1 MRLQTKLLLSIIGPL
16 ILTVIAI
23 SFFTITST
31 TRSMLAQTEQD
42 GQAISQVLAQSSSFA
57 ERVPGQVENV
67 LGEQM
72 VVEARITAQ
81 LVAVA
86 VGRAGMT
93 PDEIKA
99 ILKDITDNTVLDE
112 FWITD
117 QTGRAYLTNTDVD
130 FTFSPDPAQ
139 QPQAYIFYQ
148 LLGEKNGVVIQ
159 EARKREIDPGLFKY
173 VGVSGIDQPR
183 IVQVGYQANI
193 LDELSKDV
201 NIQKLVDELTGRAN
215 VAAIRVLDSQR
226 SVIAA
231 SGQPVSGIGASLSAE
246 DINLLN
252 EAATSKETQ
261 SALQS
266 NILRVATP
274 MLDEKGEVKT
284 TVLVYL
290 TTENVQAAIRDTI
303 LRSVFV
309 SLAVIVVGILISF
322 LLSNGITRP
331 IRKLTAAVEIMG
343 KGDLSHTVEVET
355 KDEVGILARSFNK
368 MAQDL
373 KTYIEDLRRT
383 TAEKERVEK
392 ELEIGRGIQ
401 QSFLPEHPPQVKG
414 FEIAALNV
422 PALEVGGDFYDFIPV
437 SQDKWGLVIADVSGK
452 GVPAALFMALSRTLI
467 RANAVDKSTVSY
479 AIVKANKMI
488 AEQERANMFVT
499 LFYGVL
505 DAKKKLITYVNAGHN
520 PPLVLNKE
528 GGDIVMLAAKGIAL
542 GVMPDIVLE
551 EREVH
556 LREGDVAVLYTD
568 GVTEAINRKQ
578 EQFGQ
583 ERLAKLIAESTALSA
598 QEIVKKIERDVFAFS
613 EDQPQFDDLTLMVV
627 KVL

>member
-1 MRLQTKLLLSIIGPL
+1 MRLQNKFLLSIISL
-16 ILTVIAI
+16 LVLTVIAI
-23 SFFTITST
+23 SFFTVTST

-42 GQAISQVLAQSSSFA
+42 GQAISQVLAQSSIFA

-86 VGRAGMT
+86 EGRAGMS
-93 PDEIKA
+93 PGEIKA

-117 QTGRAYLTNTDVD
+117 ESGRAYLTNTDID
-130 FTFSPDPAQ
+130 FTFVPDPSV
-139 QPQAYIFYQ
+139 QPQAYIFFR

-159 EARKREIDPGLFKY
+159 QAQKREIDPRLFKY
-173 VGVSGIDQPR
+173 VGVSGIDKPR
-183 IVQVGYQANI
+183 IVQVGYEANV

-201 NIQKLVDELTGRAN
+201 NIQKLVDELTGQAN
-215 VAAIRVLDSQR
+215 VAAIRILDNQKSD
-226 SVIAA
+226 IAA
-231 SGQPVSGIGASLSAE
+231 SSQPVRGIGATLSGN
-246 DINLLN
+246 DLKLVD
-252 EAATSKETQ
+252 EAISSREMR

-274 MLDEKGEVKT
+274 MLNSNGDVQAT
-284 TVLVYL
+284 ILVYL
-290 TTENVQAAIRDTI
+290 TTENVQAAIRNTV
-303 LRSVFV
+303 LRSILV
-309 SLAVIVVGILISF
+309 SLVVIVVGILISF
-322 LLSNGITRP
+322 VFSNSITRP
-331 IRKLTAAVEIMG
+331 IRKLTTAVQIMG
-343 KGDLSHTVEVET
+343 QGDLSHMVEVKT
-355 KDEVGILARSFNK
+355 KDEVGVLARSFNK

-373 KTYIEDLRRT
+373 QSYIEDLRRT

-401 QSFLPEHPPQVKG
+401 QSFLPEKPPKVEG
-414 FEIAALNV
+414 FEIAALNL

-467 RANAVDKSTVSY
+467 RANAVDNPTVSY

-505 DAKKKLITYVNAGHN
+505 DVKKKSITYVNAGHN
-520 PPLVLNKE
+520 PPIVLSKK

-542 GVMPDIVLE
+542 GVMSDIVLE
-551 EREVH
+551 EKEVS
-556 LREGDVAVLYTD
+556 LREGDIAILFTD
-568 GVTEAINRKQ
+568 GVTEAINGKQ
-578 EQFGQ
+578 VQFGQ
-583 ERLAKLIAESTALSA
+583 ERLAKLIVESHTLSA
-598 QEIVKKIERDVFAFS
+598 EEIVKRIEREVSAFS
-613 EDQPQFDDLTLMVV
+613 EGQPQFDDLTLMAV

>member
-1 MRLQTKLLLSIIGPL
+1 MKLQNKLLLSIISL
-16 ILTVIAI
+16 LVLTVIAI
-23 SFFTITST
+23 SFFTVTST

-42 GQAISQVLAQSSSFA
+42 GQAISQVLAQSSIFA

-86 VGRAGMT
+86 EGRAGMS

-117 QTGRAYLTNTDVD
+117 ESGRAYLTNTDVN
-130 FTFSPDPAQ
+130 FTFVPDPSV
-139 QPQAYIFYQ
+139 QPQAYIFFR

-159 EARKREIDPGLFKY
+159 QAQKREIDPRLFKY
-173 VGVSGIDQPR
+173 VGISGIDKPR
-183 IVQVGYQANI
+183 IVQLGYEANI

-201 NIQKLVDELTGRAN
+201 NIQKLVDELTGQAN
-215 VAAIRVLDSQR
+215 VAAIRILDSQK
-226 SVIAA
+226 SDIAA
-231 SGQPVSGIGASLSAE
+231 SSQPVRGIGATLSGN
-246 DINLLN
+246 DLKLVD
-252 EAATSKETQ
+252 EAISSKEMR

-274 MLDEKGEVKT
+274 MLNSNGDVQAT
-284 TVLVYL
+284 ILVYL
-290 TTENVQAAIRDTI
+290 TTENVQAAIRNTV
-303 LRSVFV
+303 LRSIFV
-309 SLAVIVVGILISF
+309 SLVVIVVGILISF
-322 LLSNGITRP
+322 VFSNSITRP
-331 IRKLTAAVEIMG
+331 IRKLTTAVQIMG
-343 KGDLSHTVEVET
+343 QGDLSHMVEVKT
-355 KDEVGILARSFNK
+355 KDEVGVLARSFNK

-373 KTYIEDLRRT
+373 QSYIEDLRRT

-401 QSFLPEHPPQVKG
+401 QSFLPEKPPKVEG
-414 FEIAALNV
+414 FEIAALNL

-437 SQDKWGLVIADVSGK
+437 SEDKWGLVIADVSGK

-467 RANAVDKSTVSY
+467 RANAVDNPTVSY

-505 DAKKKLITYVNAGHN
+505 DVKKKSITYVNAGHN
-520 PPLVLNKE
+520 PPIVLSKK

-542 GVMPDIVLE
+542 GVMSDIVLE
-551 EREVH
+551 EKEVS
-556 LREGDVAVLYTD
+556 LREGDIAILFTD
-568 GVTEAINRKQ
+568 GVTEAINGKQ

-583 ERLAKLIAESTALSA
+583 ERLAKLIVESHTLSA
-598 QEIVKKIERDVFAFS
+598 EEIVKRIEREVSAFS
-613 EDQPQFDDLTLMVV
+613 EGQPQFDDLTLMAV

>member
-1 MRLQTKLLLSIIGPL
+1 MRLQNKFLLSIISL
-16 ILTVIAI
+16 LVLTVIAI
-23 SFFTITST
+23 SFFTVTST

-42 GQAISQVLAQSSSFA
+42 GQAISQVLAQSSIFA

-67 LGEQM
+67 LSEQM

-86 VGRAGMT
+86 VGRAGMS

-117 QTGRAYLTNTDVD
+117 ESGRAYLTNTDID
-130 FTFSPDPAQ
+130 FTFLPDPSQ
-139 QPQAYIFYQ
+139 QPQAYIFFR

-159 EARKREIDPGLFKY
+159 QAQKREIDPRLFKY
-173 VGVSGIDQPR
+173 VGVSGIDKPR
-183 IVQVGYQANI
+183 IVQVGYEANI

-201 NIQKLVDELTGRAN
+201 NIQKLVDELTGQAN
-215 VAAIRVLDSQR
+215 VAAIRILDSQK
-226 SVIAA
+226 SDIAA
-231 SGQPVSGIGASLSAE
+231 SGQPVRGIGETLSGN
-246 DINLLN
+246 DLKLVD
-252 EAATSKETQ
+252 EAISSREIR

-274 MLDEKGEVKT
+274 MLNSNGDVQAT
-284 TVLVYL
+284 ILVYL
-290 TTENVQAAIRDTI
+290 TTENVQAAIRNTI
-303 LRSVFV
+303 LRSIFV
-309 SLAVIVVGILISF
+309 SLVVIVVGILISF
-322 LLSNGITRP
+322 VFSNSITRP
-331 IRKLTAAVEIMG
+331 IRKLTTAVQIMG
-343 KGDLSHTVEVET
+343 QGDLSHMVEVKT
-355 KDEVGILARSFNK
+355 KDEVGVLARSFNK

-373 KTYIEDLRRT
+373 QSYIEDLRRT

-401 QSFLPEHPPQVKG
+401 QSFLPEKPPKVEG
-414 FEIAALNV
+414 FEIAALNL

-467 RANAVDKSTVSY
+467 RANAVDNPTVSY

-505 DAKKKLITYVNAGHN
+505 DVKKKSITYVNAGHN
-520 PPLVLNKE
+520 PPIVLSKK

-542 GVMPDIVLE
+542 GVMSDIVLE
-551 EREVH
+551 EKEVS
-556 LREGDVAVLYTD
+556 LREGDIAILFTD
-568 GVTEAINRKQ
+568 GVTEAINGKQ

-583 ERLAKLIAESTALSA
+583 ERLAKLIVESHTLSA
-598 QEIVKKIERDVFAFS
+598 EEIVKRIEREVSAFS
-613 EDQPQFDDLTLMVV
+613 EGQPQFDDLTLMAV

>member
-1 MRLQTKLLLSIIGPL
+1 MRLQNKFLLSIISL
-16 ILTVIAI
+16 LVLTVIAI
-23 SFFTITST
+23 SFFTVTST

-42 GQAISQVLAQSSSFA
+42 GQAISQVLAQSSIFA

-86 VGRAGMT
+86 VGRAGMS
-93 PDEIKA
+93 PEEIKT

-117 QTGRAYLTNTDVD
+117 ESGRAYLTNTDID
-130 FTFSPDPAQ
+130 FTFVPDPSV
-139 QPQAYIFYQ
+139 QPQAYIFFR
-148 LLGEKNGVVIQ
+148 LLGEENGVVIQ
-159 EARKREIDPGLFKY
+159 QAQKREIDPGLFKY
-173 VGVSGIDQPR
+173 VGVSGIDKPR
-183 IVQVGYQANI
+183 IVQLGYEADI

-201 NIQKLVDELTGRAN
+201 NIQKLVDELTGQAN
-215 VAAIRVLDSQR
+215 VAAIRVLDSQKND
-226 SVIAA
+226 IAA
-231 SGQPVSGIGASLSAE
+231 SSQPVGDIGASLSGE
-246 DINLLN
+246 DLKLLD
-252 EAATSKETQ
+252 EAISSKEMH

-274 MLDEKGEVKT
+274 MLNNDGDVQAT
-284 TVLVYL
+284 ILVYL
-290 TTENVQAAIRDTI
+290 TTENVQVAIRNTV
-303 LRSVFV
+303 LRSILV
-309 SLAVIVVGILISF
+309 SLVVIVIGILISF
-322 LLSNGITRP
+322 ILSNSITRP
-331 IRKLTAAVEIMG
+331 IRKLTTAVQTMG
-343 KGDLSHTVEVET
+343 QGDLNHMVEVET
-355 KDEVGILARSFNK
+355 KDEVGVLARSFNK
-368 MAQDL
+368 MAEDL
-373 KTYIEDLRRT
+373 KSYIEDLRRT

-401 QSFLPEHPPQVKG
+401 QSFLPEKPPEVEG
-414 FEIAALNV
+414 FEIAALNL

-467 RANAVDKSTVSY
+467 RANAVDNPTVSY

-505 DAKKKLITYVNAGHN
+505 DVKKKSITYVNAGHN
-520 PPLVLNKE
+520 PPIVLSKK

-542 GVMPDIVLE
+542 GVMSDIVLE
-551 EREVH
+551 EKEVS
-556 LREGDVAVLYTD
+556 LREGDIAILFTD
-568 GVTEAINRKQ
+568 GVTEAINGKQ

-583 ERLAKLIAESTALSA
+583 ERLIKLIAESHTISA
-598 QEIVKKIERDVFAFS
+598 EEIVKRIEREVTAFS
-613 EDQPQFDDLTLMVV
+613 EEQPQFDDLTLMAV
-627 KVL
+627 KAL

>member
-1 MRLQTKLLLSIIGPL
+1 MRLQNKFLLSIISL
-16 ILTVIAI
+16 LVLTVIAI
-23 SFFTITST
+23 SFFTVTST

-42 GQAISQVLAQSSSFA
+42 GQAISQVLAQSSIFA

-67 LGEQM
+67 LSEQM

-86 VGRAGMT
+86 VGRTGMS

-117 QTGRAYLTNTDVD
+117 ESGRAYLTNTDID
-130 FTFSPDPAQ
+130 FTFLPDPSQ
-139 QPQAYIFYQ
+139 QPQAYIFFR

-159 EARKREIDPGLFKY
+159 QAQKREIDPRLFKY
-173 VGVSGIDQPR
+173 VGVSGIDKPR
-183 IVQVGYQANI
+183 IVQVGYEANI

-201 NIQKLVDELTGRAN
+201 NIQKLVDELTGQAN
-215 VAAIRVLDSQR
+215 VAAIRILDSQK
-226 SVIAA
+226 SDIAA
-231 SGQPVSGIGASLSAE
+231 SGQPVRGIGETLSGN
-246 DINLLN
+246 DLKLVD
-252 EAATSKETQ
+252 EAISSREIR

-274 MLDEKGEVKT
+274 MLNSNGDVQAT
-284 TVLVYL
+284 ILVYL
-290 TTENVQAAIRDTI
+290 TTENVQAAIRNTI
-303 LRSVFV
+303 LRSIFV
-309 SLAVIVVGILISF
+309 SLVVIVVGILISF
-322 LLSNGITRP
+322 VFSNSITRP
-331 IRKLTAAVEIMG
+331 IRKLTTAVQIMG
-343 KGDLSHTVEVET
+343 QGDLSHMVEVKT
-355 KDEVGILARSFNK
+355 KDEVGVLARSFNK

-373 KTYIEDLRRT
+373 QSYIEDLRRT

-401 QSFLPEHPPQVKG
+401 QSFLPEKPPKVEG
-414 FEIAALNV
+414 FEIAALNL

-467 RANAVDKSTVSY
+467 RANAVDNPTVSY

-505 DAKKKLITYVNAGHN
+505 DVKKKSITYVNAGHN
-520 PPLVLNKE
+520 PPIVLSKK

-542 GVMPDIVLE
+542 GVMSDIVLE
-551 EREVH
+551 EKEVS
-556 LREGDVAVLYTD
+556 LREGDIAILFTD
-568 GVTEAINRKQ
+568 GVTEAINGKQ

-583 ERLAKLIAESTALSA
+583 ERLAKLIVESHTLSA
-598 QEIVKKIERDVFAFS
+598 EEIVKRIEREVSAFS
-613 EDQPQFDDLTLMVV
+613 EGQPQFDDLTLMAV

>member
-1 MRLQTKLLLSIIGPL
+1 MRLQTKLLLSIISL
-16 ILTVIAI
+16 LVLTVIAL

-86 VGRAGMT
+86 VGRAGMS
-93 PDEIKA
+93 PEEIKA

-117 QTGRAYLTNTDVD
+117 ETGRAYLTNTDVD
-130 FTFSPDPAQ
+130 FTFSPDPSV
-139 QPQAYIFYQ
+139 QPQAYVFFR

-159 EARKREIDPGLFKY
+159 QAQKREIDPRLFKY
-173 VGVSGIDQPR
+173 VGVSGIDKPR
-183 IVQVGYQANI
+183 IVQVGYEANI

-201 NIQKLVDELTGRAN
+201 NIQKLVDELTGQAN
-215 VAAIRVLDSQR
+215 VAAIRILDSQKGD
-226 SVIAA
+226 IAA
-231 SGQPVSGIGASLSAE
+231 SSQPVGGIGASLSSE
-246 DINLLN
+246 DLKLLD
-252 EAATSKETQ
+252 EAISSKEMR

-274 MLDEKGEVKT
+274 MLNSNGDVQAT
-284 TVLVYL
+284 ILVYL
-290 TTENVQAAIRDTI
+290 TTENVQVAIRDTI
-303 LRSVFV
+303 LRSILV
-309 SLAVIVVGILISF
+309 SLVVIVVGILISF
-322 LLSNGITRP
+322 IFSNSITRP
-331 IRKLTAAVEIMG
+331 IRKLTAAVEMMG
-343 KGDLSHTVEVET
+343 QGDLSHMVEVET
-355 KDEVGILARSFNK
+355 KDEVGVLARSFNK

-373 KTYIEDLRRT
+373 KSYIEELRRT

-401 QSFLPEHPPQVKG
+401 QSFLPEAPPQVDG
-414 FEIAALNV
+414 FEIAALNL

-452 GVPAALFMALSRTLI
+452 GVPAALFMALSRTLV
-467 RANAVDKSTVSY
+467 RANAVDNPTVSY
-479 AIVKANKMI
+479 AIVKANRML

-505 DAKKKLITYVNAGHN
+505 DVKKKSLSYVNAGHN
-520 PPLVLNKE
+520 PPLVLSKK
-528 GGDIVMLAAKGIAL
+528 GGDIVMLSAKGIAL
-542 GVMPDIVLE
+542 GVMSDIMLE
-551 EREVH
+551 EKVVH
-556 LREGDVAVLYTD
+556 LRGGDIAILFTD
-568 GVTEAINRKQ
+568 GVTEAINTKQ

-583 ERLAKLIAESTALSA
+583 DRLVKLIAESHTLSA
-598 QEIVKKIERDVFAFS
+598 QEIVKRIEREVTAFS
-613 EDQPQFDDLTLMVV
+613 EGQPQFDDLTLMAV

>member
-1 MRLQTKLLLSIIGPL
+1 MRLQNKLLLSIISL
-16 ILTVIAI
+16 LVLTVIAI
-23 SFFTITST
+23 SFFTVTST

-42 GQAISQVLAQSSSFA
+42 GQAISQVLAQSSVFA
-57 ERVPGQVENV
+57 ERVPDQVENV

-86 VGRAGMT
+86 VGRAGMS
-93 PDEIKA
+93 PEEIKA

-117 QTGRAYLTNTDVD
+117 ESGRAYLTNTDID
-130 FTFSPDPAQ
+130 FTFVPDPSV
-139 QPQAYIFYQ
+139 QPQAYIFFR

-159 EARKREIDPGLFKY
+159 QAQKREIDPGLFKY
-173 VGVSGIDQPR
+173 VGVSGIDKPR
-183 IVQVGYQANI
+183 IVQVGYEANI

-201 NIQKLVDELTGRAN
+201 NIQKLIDELTGQAN
-215 VAAIRVLDSQR
+215 VAAIRILDSQKGD
-226 SVIAA
+226 IAA
-231 SGQPVSGIGASLSAE
+231 SSQPVSGIGASLSSE
-246 DINLLN
+246 DLKLLD
-252 EAATSKETQ
+252 EAISSREMR

-274 MLDEKGEVKT
+274 MLNGNGDVQAT
-284 TVLVYL
+284 ILVYL

-303 LRSVFV
+303 LRSIFV
-309 SLAVIVVGILISF
+309 SLAVIIVGILISF
-322 LLSNGITRP
+322 IFSNSITRP
-331 IRKLTAAVEIMG
+331 IRKLTTAVQIMG
-343 KGDLSHTVEVET
+343 QGDLSHTVEVET
-355 KDEVGILARSFNK
+355 KDEVGVLARSFNK
-368 MAQDL
+368 MAEDL
-373 KTYIEDLRRT
+373 QSYIEELRRT

-401 QSFLPEHPPQVKG
+401 QSFLPENPPEVDG
-414 FEIAALNV
+414 FEIAAVNL

-467 RANAVDKSTVSY
+467 RANAVDNPTVSH

-505 DAKKKLITYVNAGHN
+505 DVKKKSIAYVNAGHN
-520 PPLVLNKE
+520 PPLVLSKK
-528 GGDIVMLAAKGIAL
+528 GGDIVMLTAKGVAL
-542 GVMPDIVLE
+542 GVIPDISLE
-551 EREVH
+551 EKEVS
-556 LREGDVAVLYTD
+556 LREGDIAILFTD

-583 ERLAKLIAESTALSA
+583 ERLAKLIAESHTLSA
-598 QEIVKKIERDVFAFS
+598 QEIVERIEREVTAFS
-613 EDQPQFDDLTLMVV
+613 EGQPQFDDLTLMAV

>member
-1 MRLQTKLLLSIIGPL
+1 MRLQNKFLLSIISL
-16 ILTVIAI
+16 LVIAVIAI
-23 SFFTITST
+23 SFFAVSST
-31 TRSMLAQTEQD
+31 TRSMLSQTEQD
-42 GQAISQVLAQSSSFA
+42 GQAISQVLAQSSIFA

-86 VGRAGMT
+86 EGRAGMS
-93 PDEIKA
+93 PEEIKA

-117 QTGRAYLTNTDVD
+117 ETGRAYLTNTDID
-130 FTFSPDPAQ
+130 FTFSPDPSV
-139 QPQAYIFYQ
+139 QPQAYIFFQ

-159 EARKREIDPGLFKY
+159 QAQKREIDPRLFKY
-173 VGVSGIDQPR
+173 VGVSGIDKPR
-183 IVQVGYQANI
+183 IVQVGYEANI
-193 LDELSKDV
+193 IDELSKDV
-201 NIQKLVDELTGRAN
+201 NIQKLVDELTGQAN
-215 VAAIRVLDSQR
+215 VAAIRILDSQK
-226 SVIAA
+226 SDIAA
-231 SGQPVSGIGASLSAE
+231 SSQPVSGIGASLSAK
-246 DINLLN
+246 DLKLVD
-252 EAATSKETQ
+252 EAISSREMR

-274 MLDEKGEVKT
+274 MLNSNGDVQAT
-284 TVLVYL
+284 ILVYL
-290 TTENVQAAIRDTI
+290 TTENVQAAIHDTI
-303 LRSVFV
+303 LRSIFV
-309 SLAVIVVGILISF
+309 SLAVILVGILISF

-343 KGDLSHTVEVET
+343 KGDLSHTVEVDT

-401 QSFLPEHPPQVKG
+401 QSFLPENPPQVDG
-414 FEIAALNV
+414 FEIAALNA

-437 SQDKWGLVIADVSGK
+437 SQNKWGLVIADVSGK
-452 GVPAALFMALSRTLI
+452 GVPAALFMALSRTLV
-467 RANAVDKSTVSY
+467 RANAVDNPTISY

-505 DAKKKLITYVNAGHN
+505 DAKKKLLAYVNAGHN
-520 PPLVLNKE
+520 PPLVLSKK

-556 LREGDVAVLYTD
+556 LREGDIAVLYTD

-598 QEIVKKIERDVFAFS
+598 QEIIKKIERDVIAFS
-613 EDQPQFDDLTLMVV
+613 EGQPQFDDLTLMVV

>member
-1 MRLQTKLLLSIIGPL
+1 MRLQTKLLLSIISL
-16 ILTVIAI
+16 LVLTVIAL

-86 VGRAGMT
+86 VGRAGMS
-93 PDEIKA
+93 PEEIKA

-117 QTGRAYLTNTDVD
+117 ETGRAYLTNTDVD
-130 FTFSPDPAQ
+130 FTFSPDPSV
-139 QPQAYIFYQ
+139 QPQAYVFFR

-159 EARKREIDPGLFKY
+159 QAQKREIDPRLFKY
-173 VGVSGIDQPR
+173 VGVSGIDKPR
-183 IVQVGYQANI
+183 IVQVGYEANI

-201 NIQKLVDELTGRAN
+201 NIQKLVDELTGQAN
-215 VAAIRVLDSQR
+215 VAAIRILDSQKGD
-226 SVIAA
+226 IAA
-231 SGQPVSGIGASLSAE
+231 SSQPVGGIGASLSSE
-246 DINLLN
+246 DLKLLD
-252 EAATSKETQ
+252 EAISSKEMR

-274 MLDEKGEVKT
+274 MLNSNGDVQAT
-284 TVLVYL
+284 ILVYL
-290 TTENVQAAIRDTI
+290 TTENVQVAIRDTI
-303 LRSVFV
+303 LRSILV
-309 SLAVIVVGILISF
+309 SLVVIVVGILISF
-322 LLSNGITRP
+322 IFSNSITRP
-331 IRKLTAAVEIMG
+331 IRKLTAAVEMMG
-343 KGDLSHTVEVET
+343 QGDLSHMVEVET
-355 KDEVGILARSFNK
+355 KDEVGVLARSFNK

-373 KTYIEDLRRT
+373 KSYIEELRRT

-401 QSFLPEHPPQVKG
+401 QSFLPEAPPQVDG
-414 FEIAALNV
+414 FEIAALNL

-437 SQDKWGLVIADVSGK
+437 SQNKWGLVIADVSGK
-452 GVPAALFMALSRTLI
+452 GVPAALFMALSRTLV
-467 RANAVDKSTVSY
+467 RANAVDNPTVSY
-479 AIVKANKMI
+479 AIVKANRML

-505 DAKKKLITYVNAGHN
+505 DVKKKSLSYVNAGHN
-520 PPLVLNKE
+520 PPLVLSKK
-528 GGDIVMLAAKGIAL
+528 GGDIVMLSAKGIAL
-542 GVMPDIVLE
+542 GVMSDIMLE
-551 EREVH
+551 EKVVH
-556 LREGDVAVLYTD
+556 LRGGDIAILFTD
-568 GVTEAINRKQ
+568 GVTEAINTKQ

-583 ERLAKLIAESTALSA
+583 DRLVKLIAESHTLSA
-598 QEIVKKIERDVFAFS
+598 QEIVKRIEREVTAFS
-613 EDQPQFDDLTLMVV
+613 EGQPQFDDLTLMAV

>member
-1 MRLQTKLLLSIIGPL
+1 MRLQNKFLLSIISL
-16 ILTVIAI
+16 LVLTVIAI
-23 SFFTITST
+23 SFFTVTST

-42 GQAISQVLAQSSSFA
+42 GQAISQVLAQSSIFA

-86 VGRAGMT
+86 EGRAGMS
-93 PDEIKA
+93 PGEIKA

-117 QTGRAYLTNTDVD
+117 ESGRAYLTNTDID
-130 FTFSPDPAQ
+130 FTFVPDPSV
-139 QPQAYIFYQ
+139 QPQAYIFFR

-159 EARKREIDPGLFKY
+159 QAQKREIDPRLFKY
-173 VGVSGIDQPR
+173 VGVSGIDKPR
-183 IVQVGYQANI
+183 IVQVGYEANV

-201 NIQKLVDELTGRAN
+201 NIQKLVDELTGQAN
-215 VAAIRVLDSQR
+215 VAAIRILDNQKSD
-226 SVIAA
+226 IAA
-231 SGQPVSGIGASLSAE
+231 SSQPVRGIGATLSGN
-246 DINLLN
+246 DLKLVD
-252 EAATSKETQ
+252 EAISSREMR

-274 MLDEKGEVKT
+274 MLNSNGDVQAT
-284 TVLVYL
+284 ILVYL
-290 TTENVQAAIRDTI
+290 TTENVQAAIRNTV
-303 LRSVFV
+303 LRSILV
-309 SLAVIVVGILISF
+309 SLVVIVVGILISF
-322 LLSNGITRP
+322 VFSNSITRP
-331 IRKLTAAVEIMG
+331 IRKLTTAVQIMG
-343 KGDLSHTVEVET
+343 QGDLSHMVEVKT
-355 KDEVGILARSFNK
+355 KDEVGVLARSFNK

-373 KTYIEDLRRT
+373 QSYIEDLRRT

-401 QSFLPEHPPQVKG
+401 QSFLPEKPPKVEG
-414 FEIAALNV
+414 FEIAALNL

-467 RANAVDKSTVSY
+467 RANAVDNPTVSY

-505 DAKKKLITYVNAGHN
+505 DVKKKSITYVNAGHN
-520 PPLVLNKE
+520 PPIVLSKK

-542 GVMPDIVLE
+542 GVMSDIVLE
-551 EREVH
+551 EKEVS
-556 LREGDVAVLYTD
+556 LREGDIAILFTD
-568 GVTEAINRKQ
+568 GVTEAINGKQ

-583 ERLAKLIAESTALSA
+583 ERLAKLIVESHTLSA
-598 QEIVKKIERDVFAFS
+598 EKIVKRIEREVSAFS
-613 EDQPQFDDLTLMVV
+613 EGQPQFDDLTLMAV

>member
-1 MRLQTKLLLSIIGPL
+1 MRLQNKFLLSIISL
-16 ILTVIAI
+16 LVLTVVAI
-23 SFFTITST
+23 SFFTVTST

-42 GQAISQVLAQSSSFA
+42 GQAISQVLAQSSIFA

-67 LGEQM
+67 LAEQM

-86 VGRAGMT
+86 EGRAGMS
-93 PDEIKA
+93 PEEIKA

-117 QTGRAYLTNTDVD
+117 ESGRAYLTNTDID
-130 FTFSPDPAQ
+130 FTFAPDPSV
-139 QPQAYIFYQ
+139 QPQAYIFFQ

-159 EARKREIDPGLFKY
+159 QAQKREIDPRLFKY
-173 VGVSGIDQPR
+173 VGVSGIDKPR
-183 IVQVGYQANI
+183 IVQVGYEANI

-201 NIQKLVDELTGRAN
+201 NIQKLVDELTGQAN
-215 VAAIRVLDSQR
+215 VAAIRVLDSQKND
-226 SVIAA
+226 IAA
-231 SGQPVSGIGASLSAE
+231 SSQPVNGIGATLSSE
-246 DINLLN
+246 DLKLLD
-252 EAATSKETQ
+252 EAISSREMR

-274 MLDEKGEVKT
+274 MLNSNGDVQAT
-284 TVLVYL
+284 IVVYL

-303 LRSVFV
+303 LRSIFV
-309 SLAVIVVGILISF
+309 SLVVILVGILISF
-322 LLSNGITRP
+322 ILSNSITRP
-331 IRKLTAAVEIMG
+331 IRKLTTAVQVMG
-343 KGDLSHTVEVET
+343 QGDLSHMVEVET
-355 KDEVGILARSFNK
+355 KDEVGALARSFNK

-373 KTYIEDLRRT
+373 KSYIEDLRRT

-401 QSFLPEHPPQVKG
+401 QSFLPEKPPEVDG
-414 FEIAALNV
+414 FEIAALNL

-467 RANAVDKSTVSY
+467 RANAADNPTVSY

-505 DAKKKLITYVNAGHN
+505 DVKKKSITYVNAGHN
-520 PPLVLNKE
+520 PPLVLGKK
-528 GGDIVMLAAKGIAL
+528 GGDIVMLAAKGVAL
-542 GVMPDIVLE
+542 GVMSDIALE
-551 EREVH
+551 EKEVS
-556 LREGDVAVLYTD
+556 LREGDIAILFTD

-583 ERLAKLIAESTALSA
+583 ERLIKLVAESHTLSA
-598 QEIVKKIERDVFAFS
+598 QEIIKRIETEVTAFS
-613 EDQPQFDDLTLMVV
+613 EGQPQFDDLTLMAV